1 MIICLISHLLIT
13 ALISHKDHVYKLNIC
28 YYNDD
33 RVPKRFDPPKQA
45 KSKNN
50 QKKMADFGGS
60 QFSNV
65 PKQLLNGD
73 GGAFPASLGKRFDR
87 GGRGGRGGH
96 HGRGGQ
102 HVQHHGQ
109 GGHMPMHN
117 GPMTSIAFAGHI
129 VSNILLYKLNCVF
142 THDYIHREVQKVL
155 AV

>member
-1 MIICLISHLLIT
+1 
-13 ALISHKDHVYKLNIC
+13 
-28 YYNDD
+28 
-33 RVPKRFDPPKQA
+33 
-45 KSKNN
+45 
-50 QKKMADFGGS
+50 MADFGGS

-129 VSNILLYKLNCVF
+129 VSYILLYKLNCVF
-142 THDYIHREVQKVL
+142 THDSTHREVQKVL
-155 AV
+155 AE